1 LRFRLE
7 DIPALGREEFF
18 TEEESLL
25 NDRLGGETANVG
37 LRFTEP
43 IRIRVNLSRSGKVVL
58 VASHIEARAKC
69 ICARCLE
76 PFSLN
81 LTSRFQT
88 SLKSRADFSPLEE
101 VELSREDLE
110 TDFYEGEEIHLSPL
124 VRDQVL
130 LTIPPKLVCRED
142 CLGLCP
148 GCGRNLNREP
158 CRCPEGR
165 PDPRL
170 EVLRNFRVH

>member
-7 DIPALGREEFF
+7 DISALGREEFF
-18 TEEESLL
+18 TEDERLL
-25 NDRLGGETANVG
+25 NDRLGGETTNVG

-43 IRIRVNLSRSGKVVL
+43 IRIRVSLSRSGKVVL
-58 VASHIEARAKC
+58 VTSHIEARAKC

-76 PFSLN
+76 PFSLD

-88 SLKSRADFSPLEE
+88 SLKPKQDFSPLEE
-101 VELSREDLE
+101 AELSREDLE

-130 LTIPPKLVCRED
+130 LTIPPKLVCREN
-142 CLGLCP
+142 CRGLCQ
-148 GCGRNLNREP
+148 GCGKNLNRET
-158 CRCPEGR
+158 CLCPESR